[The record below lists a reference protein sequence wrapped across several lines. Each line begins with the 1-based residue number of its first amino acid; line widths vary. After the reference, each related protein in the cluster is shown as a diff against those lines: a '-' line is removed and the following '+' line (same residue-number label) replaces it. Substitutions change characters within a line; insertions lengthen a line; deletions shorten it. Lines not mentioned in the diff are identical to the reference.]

1 MVDTSAVSEYLPWT
15 VTDKDPN
22 SGQVR
27 LQDQHQN
34 SIVVPAVFGHI
45 AAVVVHED
53 RFAEGKDMV
62 FDQDALVV
70 GDNSAAVATEL
81 DQAAVALA
89 LDDIHSPYLRHLL
102 CLGFRMDIHLVVL
115 EGAFAA
121 SHR

>member
-1 MVDTSAVSEYLPWT
+1 MVDTSAVSEYLPWI
-15 VTDKDPN
+15 VIDKDPN

-34 SIVVPAVFGHI
+34 SIVVPAASGHI
-45 AAVVVHED
+45 AAVVVHGD

-62 FDQDALVV
+62 FDQDALVA
-70 GDNSAAVATEL
+70 GDNSAAVVTEL
-81 DQAAVALA
+81 GQEAVALG
-89 LDDIHSPYLRHLL
+89 LDDNHLQYLRHLP
-102 CLGFRMDIHLVVL
+102 CLGVGMDTRLVVL